1 MTPKSKKQKAY
12 FLQNLVAKKILK
24 TFPHLKK
31 RDVKTALNG
40 QSGPDILLSK
50 TAKKLVGVNFE
61 CKNQGK
67 MRTLSEWLKQSER
80 HAKGKLTPVVVHKG
94 TRSRPVVICY
104 MEDFFKF
111 IKEE

>member
-1 MTPKSKKQKAY
+1 MTPKVKTKSLLLAKPCSQKN
-12 FLQNLVAKKILK
+12 FKD
-24 TFPHLKK
+24 FFSFKK

-40 QSGPDILLSK
+40 QSGPDIILSK